1 MAYARKELKRIY
13 DRTGGYCH
21 ICHKK
26 LSFEN
31 YGSYGDR
38 CAWHIEHSKAQANGG
53 THHGNNLYAACISCN
68 LEKGTV
74 TTRTARGWN
83 GTTRAP
89 LSRDARNKA
98 RAENAVAGGVIGG
111 LVGLFFGP
119 VGAAIGAGLGAKIG
133 HDLRPD

>member
-1 MAYARKELKRIY
+1 MAYTRKELKRIY

-26 LSFEN
+26 LSFIN
-31 YGSYGDR
+31 YGSHGDR
-38 CAWHIEHSKAQANGG
+38 GAWHVEHSRAQANGG
-53 THHGNNLYAACISCN
+53 THHGNNLYAACIGCN

-74 TTRTARGWN
+74 TTRTARNWN
-83 GTTRAP
+83 GRTRAP
-89 LSRDARNKA
+89 LSRDQRNTART
-98 RAENAVAGGVIGG
+98 ENAVAGGVIGG

-133 HDLRPD
+133 HDLKPD